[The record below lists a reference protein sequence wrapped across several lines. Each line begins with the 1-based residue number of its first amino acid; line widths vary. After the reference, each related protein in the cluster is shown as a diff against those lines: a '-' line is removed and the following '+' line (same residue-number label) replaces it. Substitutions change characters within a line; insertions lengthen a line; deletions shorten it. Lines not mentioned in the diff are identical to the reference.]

1 MGFYSCI
8 IRLLMRSSIS
18 SQKEMRLKKK
28 KKKKISGICKARES
42 GHYKDYG
49 IS

>member
-1 MGFYSCI
+1 MGFYSWI

-28 KKKKISGICKARES
+28 RKKISGICKARES
-42 GHYKDYG
+42 GHHEDYG